1 MPDYLESDDRYK
13 QIPKKREKHVG
24 LVFFCYF
31 CFMNRLIYIIAL
43 IILSS
48 AALAIPQRACAQ
60 INAEQVMRIGQNA
73 LYFDDYIVSIQYF
86 NQAIQAK
93 PYLAM
98 PYFFRAIAK
107 LNLEDY
113 LGAEEDATAAIERNP
128 FIADAYEVR
137 GVARQNR
144 GNPAGAIEDYD
155 HALTLLPDNRG
166 LMFNKALAQ
175 EDVKDYDGASETYRQ
190 LLRSYPRYENG
201 YLGRARLELTVG
213 DTIAAQADLD
223 KALELNDKL
232 AGAYVMRADIALKG
246 GGENFEQ
253 ARSDLDEAIKLQPK
267 QAGLYINRA
276 YVRYRL
282 DDFRGALA
290 DYETSI
296 SLDPLQTVP
305 YFNRGLLRMETL
317 DNDRALTDFSQ
328 VLQLAPNDY
337 RALYNRAM
345 IYTAKRDYAS
355 AIADILRVVEAF
367 PDFAGAVYTRFTI
380 YNEMGDRKHAIEDYD
395 RAMAMFRA
403 DRQRLGQENGAAGD
417 KDKSGSNTGHRKGST
432 GVASDGDSRAGSDAD
447 NSEADDMARESADE
461 VARRFSTLLTIDNNI
476 ELEEEHNNKNIRGK
490 VQDRNQTIT
499 LEPLFSLSY
508 YADNDAIANSAL
520 YYLPEVGAANDTRA
534 LRHSLT
540 VTLHDTGPSSEDE
553 IQSHFQSVDYYNSY
567 LSTHNPRA
575 IDYLGR
581 GMDFMMLHNY
591 SAAIE
596 DFSRAIKLTPDFT
609 LAYFMRAN
617 ARYKELKAQEG
628 SDAMDNR
635 RVTDR
640 HIAGARA
647 ANAMAEILADIDC
660 VIALAPRMALAH
672 YNRGNILAATGD
684 SDGAIAAYTKA
695 LELEPGL
702 GVADYNRG
710 YLYMQQGD
718 SRNGTADL
726 SHAGELGIASSY
738 NLLKRMHK

>member
-1 MPDYLESDDRYK
+1 
-13 QIPKKREKHVG
+13 
-24 LVFFCYF
+24 
-31 CFMNRLIYIIAL
+31 MNRLIYTIVPL
-43 IILSS
+43 LLFL
-48 AALAIPQRACAQ
+48 AASFSPQRANAQ

-144 GNPAGAIEDYD
+144 GNPAGAIDDYN
-155 HALTLLPDNRG
+155 HALELLPDNRG

-175 EDVKDYDGASETYRQ
+175 EDVKDYDGATDTYRQ
-190 LLRSYPRYENG
+190 LLKSYPRYENC

-223 KALELNDKL
+223 KALELNHNL
-232 AGAYVMRADIALKG
+232 AGAYVMRADIALKRG
-246 GGENFEQ
+246 NGDMQQ

-282 DDFRGALA
+282 DDFRGALD
-290 DYETSI
+290 DYDTSI

-328 VLQLAPNDY
+328 VLQLDPNDY

-345 IYTAKRDYAS
+345 IYTAKRDYTS
-355 AIADILRVVEAF
+355 AIADISRVVDAF

-380 YNEMGDRKHAIEDYD
+380 YNEMGDRKHAMQDYD
-395 RAMAMFRA
+395 RAMAMFKS
-403 DRQRLGQENGAAGD
+403 DRQLMAQNKPTPGGNDQSSATSNNSRQGTTATGSKPGD
-417 KDKSGSNTGHRKGST
+417 ND
-432 GVASDGDSRAGSDAD
+432 
-447 NSEADDMARESADE
+447 ADDMARESADE
-461 VARRFSTLLTIDNNI
+461 VARRFSTLLTIENNV
-476 ELEEEHNNKNIRGK
+476 ELAEEHNNKNIRGR
-490 VQDRNQTIT
+490 VQDRNQAIS
-499 LEPLFSLSY
+499 LEPMFSLSY
-508 YADNDAIANSAL
+508 YTDNDAVSNSAL
-520 YYLPEVGAANDTRA
+520 YYLSEVGAANDTRA
-534 LRHSLT
+534 LRHLLA
-540 VTLHDTGPSSEDE
+540 VTLHDTGPSNENE
-553 IQSHFQSVDYYNSY
+553 IQSHFQSIDYYNSY

-596 DFSRAIKLTPDFT
+596 DFGRAIKLTPDFT

-628 SDAMDNR
+628 ADAMDNKR
-635 RVTDR
+635 MTDR
-640 HIAGARA
+640 HIAGART
-647 ANAMAEILADIDC
+647 ANAMAEILADLDC

-684 SDGAIAAYTKA
+684 IYGAITSYTRA
-695 LELEPGL
+695 VELEPGL
-702 GVADYNRG
+702 GVAFYNRG
-710 YLYMQQGD
+710 YMYLQQGD
-718 SRNGTADL
+718 SQHGTADL
-726 SHAGELGIASSY
+726 SRAGELGIASSY